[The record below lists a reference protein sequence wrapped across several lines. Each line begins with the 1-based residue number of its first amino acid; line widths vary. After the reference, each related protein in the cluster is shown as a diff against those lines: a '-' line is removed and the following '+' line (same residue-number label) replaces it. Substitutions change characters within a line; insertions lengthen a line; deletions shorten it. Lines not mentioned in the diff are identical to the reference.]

1 MGSCWTDLLLLLL
14 LGLCSIGLQF
24 KYLLLLWG
32 QLVFLHHCFERL
44 MIYSSL
50 GQLVGNPSR

>member
-1 MGSCWTDLLLLLL
+1 MGSCWTDLLLLLLL

-44 MIYSSL
+44 TIYTQVL
-50 GQLVGNPSR
+50 AN